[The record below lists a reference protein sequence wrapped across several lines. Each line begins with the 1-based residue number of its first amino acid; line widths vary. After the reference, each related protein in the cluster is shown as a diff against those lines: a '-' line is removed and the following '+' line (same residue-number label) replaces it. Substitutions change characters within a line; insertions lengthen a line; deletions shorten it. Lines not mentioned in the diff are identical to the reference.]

1 MGAHRVRVA
10 AVALLITTLGFTTG
24 CVADGT
30 PVPSPNDVSSA
41 QLVETPAAFDGGEV
55 TFAGE
60 AIGEAMVR
68 GDMAWLHLNDDAYHQ
83 LNTEEG
89 TPLGGYNSGMAV
101 WIPRELT
108 DGIEHYGD
116 HSDAG
121 DIVQVIGTFKAA
133 CAEHGGDMDI
143 HAASLEVVAPGRRVR
158 EPLNGDKAVW
168 AAILALVA
176 AAAYATDRMLIRTRE
191 DRGR

>member
-1 MGAHRVRVA
+1 MGARLARA
-10 AVALLITTLGFTTG
+10 AAATLLIAMLGFTTG
-24 CVADGT
+24 CAVDGT
-30 PVPSPNDVSSA
+30 PVPSPNDVSSTE
-41 QLVETPAAFDGGEV
+41 LVETPDAFDGHEV
-55 TFAGE
+55 TFTGE

-101 WIPRELT
+101 WVRRDLT
-108 DGIEHYGD
+108 DVIGHYGD
-116 HSDAG
+116 HSNAG
-121 DIVQVIGTFKAA
+121 DIISARGTFHAA

-143 HAASLEVVAPGRRVR
+143 HAESLTVVAPGRRVR
-158 EPLNGDKAVW
+158 EPFNREKAVW
-168 AAILALVA
+168 AVVLALVA
-176 AAAYATDRMLIRTRE
+176 AAAYATDRMLTRTRE